1 MKNITALIIL
11 ILCIFYTAQTQ
22 CVITGPSLLCEG
34 GIGTFS
40 VTGGTA
46 PYIFTTDPPYSI
58 VPVDSSAMITAGSSS
73 FTVMVSDF
81 NNVTCTKFVTVNI
94 KSIAPTSINASNSTV
109 CINGSVTLTAVGG
122 MAGTGSNLKWYVGS
136 CGGGSSIGTGP
147 IITVNN
153 IMNTTEYFV
162 RYEDPAPCSLYT
174 TCTSITITVNHIA
187 AGTISGSSTVCSGVD
202 PAAFI
207 STMDANSSSGGT
219 ISYQW
224 EMSTNSNCNSSYSI
238 INGATQSTYD
248 PPILS
253 TTTYFKRKAIS
264 VLNGVSCSSYSNC
277 VSVTVNPTPTVI
289 AASNSPV
296 CETATISL
304 TASGTGG
311 ISYNWTSQSFSMMGQ
326 NVNRTNATE
335 AMEGT
340 YTVTATSAALCTA
353 TASIFV
359 IVNPKPIATIMN
371 NTPCEGETL
380 NLIGGTGIAYSWEGR
395 NFNSNLQSP
404 MRPNAMKS
412 TMDGTY
418 TLTVTGTGGCTS
430 TTSKVITIRPKP
442 SINLSSNKPC
452 VGERL
457 MLFSNAIGN
466 NTYSWKGPEMFTSN
480 IQNPIIQNVSITAQG
495 RYDHTITNA
504 EQCSTIG
511 NIEVTI
517 NELPVANAGNNVSI
531 CRGQSTTIN
540 ASATKGKIPYQYNW
554 DQNIG
559 KVQSKLVSPQNT
571 LNYIVTVTDANL
583 CSSTDLVTVI
593 VNPLP
598 NPGTIIIPSN
608 QKLCLNSSIQLSN
621 SVSGGIWTSQ
631 NSSIISITPNG
642 LIKGL
647 NVGKSIINY
656 TVIDANNC
664 NNSTS
669 LEIEV
674 FELPKADVGVDVS
687 ICRGESH
694 SLDVAATGGRPQY
707 NYLWS
712 NGSREK
718 TQLVMPTTNTSYTI
732 TITDSHLCTATD
744 VKNVEVRNSPKAT
757 INYTVN
763 SGDNRRFEF
772 DGTKS
777 ISGNANPISTYLWQL
792 MPSFRD
798 SFIYNIAKPVYTFK
812 SSGIKNVML
821 SVKNNEDCIS
831 KTNTSITIQ
840 QDTSCNNY
848 NFMLKSDK
856 TVFCNR
862 EIMPIKIHLDKEI
875 AAYVD
880 GPIKINID
888 VLDQNFKLLFEKDT
902 VIRNG
907 IIIKGI
913 TTLFDLNQ
921 NNFITELNSKYY
933 INASINFFYEVVNQP
948 LEELNCNSNFSFE
961 IQDPQ
966 YTISEK
972 SICTNNTTEKIKI
985 QLTPVGKISNY
996 LINNSDNRDSTTI
1009 DGFGN
1014 SDFQLRNI
1022 KPDKVNTFTISV
1034 FSKDGCRIVNQLD
1047 TIFVYSI
1054 PSYIVSNMQSVCK
1067 GDPVLLDFKITNPN
1081 HAVEWSYSDNGNLI
1095 SGTGN
1100 LQINSLPSNN
1110 LLLNYKIFNSLN
1122 PSCFQ
1127 LGQVTFKEALKP
1139 DFVISRNEE
1148 CNGFFYIDSL
1158 LNSSDYKI
1166 SWISKEFDIL
1176 NIDSPYNRIVLATRK
1191 LNGPRI
1197 GEIKVKVELG
1207 NSCKQEKTIS
1217 LKDLPSFVEND
1228 TSIFEKLKCG
1238 QNNLIYNNIVEK
1250 CFEWF
1255 VYSNN
1260 HGLKEYTFRNDTS
1273 KALVIDSISFA
1284 SSKIFMRTFN
1294 CLAPENCGTVYSVRN
1309 FDKKNC
1315 LDETAEPTFI
1325 ISPNPNK
1332 GNFKMFL
1339 SFFEVGK
1346 YTYTIFQQYGIKLK
1360 QSDFRVENP
1369 SQVIE
1374 IDLDEDTPS
1383 GMYYIDVSNN
1393 NNWSNI
1399 KKFIIIK

>member
-11 ILCIFYTAQTQ
+11 ILCTFYTAQTQ
-22 CVITGPSLLCEG
+22 CVITGPSILCEG

-46 PYIFTTDPPYSI
+46 PYMFTTDPTYPI
-58 VPVDSSAMITAGSSS
+58 VQVDSSAMITAGSSS

-94 KSIAPTSINASNSTV
+94 KSIAPTSINAGNSTV

-174 TCTSITITVNHIA
+174 TCASITITVNHIA

-353 TASIFV
+353 TASTFV

-380 NLIGGTGIAYSWEGR
+380 NLMGGTGIAYSWDGPS
-395 NFNSNLQSP
+395 FSSNLQSP

-418 TLTVTGTGGCTS
+418 KLTVTETGGCTS

-457 MLFSNAIGN
+457 MLFSNASGT

-480 IQNPIIQNVSITAQG
+480 VQNPIIQNVSITAQG
-495 RYDHTITNA
+495 RYEHTITNA

-511 NIEVTI
+511 NIDVTI

-540 ASATKGKIPYQYNW
+540 ASATRGRMPYQYNW

-571 LNYIVTVTDANL
+571 LNYTVTVTDANL

-598 NPGTIIIPSN
+598 NPGTIIIPNN

-621 SVSGGIWTSQ
+621 SVTGGIWTSQ
-631 NSSIISITPNG
+631 NTSIISITPNG

-664 NNSTS
+664 INSTS

-674 FELPKADVGVDVS
+674 FELPKVDVGVDIS
-687 ICRGESH
+687 ICRGESYN
-694 SLDVAATGGRPQY
+694 LDVAATGGRPQY
-707 NYLWS
+707 DYLWS
-712 NGSREK
+712 NGGRTK
-718 TQLVMPTTNTSYTI
+718 TQLVMPSTNTSFTV
-732 TITDSHLCTATD
+732 TVTDLNLCSATD
-744 VKNVEVRNSPKAT
+744 VKNVEIRNSPKAT
-757 INYTVN
+757 INYIIN
-763 SGDNRRFEF
+763 SGNNRLYEF
-772 DGTKS
+772 DATKS
-777 ISGNANPISTYLWQL
+777 SSGNPNPLDSYKWELK
-792 MPSFRD
+792 PSNKD
-798 SFIYNIAKPVYTFK
+798 SFIFSIAKPIYTFK
-812 SSGIKNVML
+812 NPGIKNVL
-821 SVKNNEDCIS
+821 LTVKNNEDCFSTNSEFIS
-831 KTNTSITIQ
+831 IQDSSCNSYGFKINKDRNLFCSSEVLPVEIHLDQDVNFFSSSPIRIIFDLVNQNNKLILKKDTTIQ
-840 QDTSCNNY
+840 TILRKGDHPIFDINLNNLKNELTDQLNLNALISFSYTTSSGSLNELSCSSNY
-848 NFMLKSDK
+848 NFG
-856 TVFCNR
+856 
-862 EIMPIKIHLDKEI
+862 I
-875 AAYVD
+875 A
-880 GPIKINID
+880 
-888 VLDQNFKLLFEKDT
+888 
-902 VIRNG
+902 
-907 IIIKGI
+907 
-913 TTLFDLNQ
+913 
-921 NNFITELNSKYY
+921 NN
-933 INASINFFYEVVNQP
+933 P
-948 LEELNCNSNFSFE
+948 L
-961 IQDPQ
+961 
-966 YTISEK
+966 YTIQEK
-972 SICTNNTTEKIKI
+972 SICTNNSIEKIKI
-985 QLTPVGKISNY
+985 RLTPIGKISNY
-996 LINNSDNRDSTTI
+996 LINNSDNRDSSTI
-1009 DGFGN
+1009 DGLGN
-1014 SDFQLRNI
+1014 SEFELRNI
-1022 KPDKVNTFTISV
+1022 KPDKINTFTISV
-1034 FSKDGCRIVNQLD
+1034 FTKDGCSVLNRLD

-1054 PSYIVSNMQSVCK
+1054 PSYVISNLQSVCR
-1067 GDPVLLDFKITNPN
+1067 GDPVILDFKITNPN
-1081 HAVEWSYSDNGNLI
+1081 HTVEWSYSDNGNLI

-1100 LQINSLPSNN
+1100 LHINNLPSNN

-1122 PSCFQ
+1122 SSCFQ

-1166 SWISKEFDIL
+1166 SWTSNEFDIL

-1207 NSCKQEKTIS
+1207 NSCIQEKIIS

-1238 QNNLIYNNIVEK
+1238 KNNLIYNNIVEK

-1255 VYSNN
+1255 IYSNN
-1260 HGLKEYTFRNDTS
+1260 NVLKEYAFRKDTS
-1273 KALVIDSISFA
+1273 KALVLDSISIG

-1309 FDKKNC
+1309 FDEKNC
-1315 LDETAEPTFI
+1315 LDEAVIPSFNI
-1325 ISPNPNK
+1325 APNPNK
-1332 GNFKMFL
+1332 GSFKMLL

-1346 YTYTIFQQYGIKLK
+1346 YSYTIFQQYGIKVK

-1369 SQVIE
+1369 NQVID
-1374 IDLDEDTPS
+1374 IHLDTDIPA
-1383 GMYYIDVSNN
+1383 GVYYISVNKDYTRN
-1393 NNWSNI
+1393 NI